1 MAETETG
8 ANRGAETRQRIVEA
22 AWRVI
27 AEFGIA
33 GLTTRRVAAA
43 AGISHGMCH
52 YHFQNKDDM
61 VLAVVEYA
69 RHYWIHPL
77 EELVDGDSSPAE
89 KLERVIKWMAEPAT
103 REIMRVH
110 TQLVSQSEYSDGLRT
125 RMAAEYARWNAGYVR
140 LFRQLK
146 KARLLSGDA
155 DVKAVGVGFATLA
168 DGLVDQ
174 QSLNPRV
181 KPETIMR
188 TFLRP
193 VLASKDP

>member
-1 MAETETG
+1 
-8 ANRGAETRQRIVEA
+8 VEA

-155 DVKAVGVGFATLA
+155 DVKAIGVGFATLA